1 MYIIILILRIIDAI
15 SSLSDVYFKQKKV
28 YLKENIIFVIK
39 KITK

>member
-15 SSLSDVYFKQKKV
+15 ASLSDVYFKQKKV